1 VAINSSTK
9 ILQQLKS
16 MRIMDYRSQ
25 QSTYSDKDLSMGWI
39 SGIIGG
45 GVGAMIAGPLGAV
58 IGAAIGAN
66 IGGGGRQLQQRGG
79 FHLNQNEQR
88 QALFF
93 TAAFSMVGKLAKAD
107 GRVCPDEI
115 AAIKKISKEALGMD
129 EQTRQFAINIFTQAK
144 NNTEPFSSYARQFGD
159 LFAHDQQL
167 CNFMMSFLF
176 QVAMADGA
184 LHPQEEAL
192 LLEAKTAFRLP
203 ESLYQSLRSRF
214 VGHHSTAV
222 SLQKHYEN
230 LNVTSAATTAEI
242 KKAYRKKASEFHPD
256 KIEGK
261 GLPPEFIK
269 FANDQLAEIN
279 ASYEAVISARK

>member
-1 VAINSSTK
+1 
-9 ILQQLKS
+9 
-16 MRIMDYRSQ
+16 
-25 QSTYSDKDLSMGWI
+25 MGWI

-66 IGGGGRQLQQRGG
+66 MGGGQQLQQGG
-79 FHLNQNEQR
+79 GVRLNRNEQR

-115 AAIKKISKEALGMD
+115 AAVEKISKEALGMD

-144 NNTEPFSSYARQFGD
+144 NSAEPFSSYARQFGE

-176 QVAMADGA
+176 QVAMADGE
-184 LHPQEEAL
+184 LHPQEEVML
-192 LLEAKTAFRLP
+192 VEAQAAFRLP
-203 ESLYQSLRSRF
+203 ESLYQSLRSRY
-214 VGHHSTAV
+214 VGQQSSSI

-230 LNVTSAATTAEI
+230 LGVASDASNTEI
-242 KKAYRKKASEFHPD
+242 KKAYRKKAAEFHPD

-279 ASYEAVISARK
+279 ASYEAVMSSRK

>member
-1 VAINSSTK
+1 
-9 ILQQLKS
+9 
-16 MRIMDYRSQ
+16 
-25 QSTYSDKDLSMGWI
+25 MGWI

-45 GVGAMIAGPLGAV
+45 GVGAMIAGPLGAI
-58 IGAAIGAN
+58 IGAAIGAGM
-66 IGGGGRQLQQRGG
+66 GGGQQLQQRSG
-79 FHLNQNEQR
+79 FRLNQNEQR

-115 AAIKKISKEALGMD
+115 AAVEKISREALGMD
-129 EQTRQFAINIFTQAK
+129 EQTRKFAINIFTQAK
-144 NNTEPFSSYARQFGD
+144 NNNEPFSSYARQFGD

-176 QVAMADGA
+176 QVAMADGS
-184 LHPQEEAL
+184 LHPQEEAML
-192 LLEAKTAFRLP
+192 IEAQAAFRMP
-203 ESLYQSLRSRF
+203 ESLYQSLRSRY
-214 VGHHSTAV
+214 VGQQSSSV
-222 SLQKHYEN
+222 SLQKHYAN
-230 LNVTSAATTAEI
+230 LNVASDATTAEI
-242 KKAYRKKASEFHPD
+242 KKAYRKKAAEFHPD

-279 ASYEAVISARK
+279 ASYEAVMASRK